1 LLKELAEDPTAYT
14 YQIINFNFYTDS
26 MLLQSILE
34 QNLEK
39 RAGKTFSPP
48 GKAKLIYFIDDLNMP
63 KLDPYNTQTA
73 IALLR
78 QHQDYGHWYDRTK
91 LQLKDIINTLKFAC
105 MNPTAGSFY
114 VNPRLQRHFW
124 MLAIPFPESSS
135 LFTIY
140 STFLNLHFSKF
151 KGSIQEYVVPIIK
164 ATLALHGEVEKNFR
178 KTAKNF
184 HYEFNVRHLTNIF
197 QGLLSAKP
205 EAVKEADNFIR
216 LWIHESD
223 RIYGDR
229 LVSKENINVF
239 KQELGNLAKKSFP
252 KFNLTKY
259 FNQENSEL
267 IVFAKFVNGL
277 EDQLYDQFASVDA
290 MSARL
295 HEALR
300 EYNSV
305 NPIMDLVLF
314 EDAMC
319 HVCRI

>member
-1 LLKELAEDPTAYT
+1 MQADK
-14 YQIINFNFYTDS
+14 S
-26 MLLQSILE
+26 
-34 QNLEK
+34 
-39 RAGKTFSPP
+39 FSPLD
-48 GKAKLIYFIDDLNMP
+48 KAKLIYFIDDLNIS
-63 KLDPYNTQTA
+63 KLDPYNTQTV

-105 MNPTAGSFY
+105 MNTTTGSFY
-114 VNPRLQRHFW
+114 VNLRLQRHFW
-124 MLAIPFPESSS
+124 MLAIPLPESSS

-140 STFLNLHFSKF
+140 STFLTLHISKF

-205 EAVKEADNFIR
+205 EAIKEADNFIR

-229 LVSKENINVF
+229 LVSKENINVL
-239 KQELGNLAKKSFP
+239 KQELGNLVKKSFP

-259 FNQENSEL
+259 FNQKNSEM
-267 IVFAKFVNGL
+267 IVLAKFVNGL

-305 NPIMDLVLF
+305 NPIMNLVLL

-319 HVCRI
+319 HVCRICRIVSADGGHALLVGVGGSGNGHFQEYLLSFFHILLN